1 MCVQWHFAQ
10 RDKDRWLEMAFQ
22 KKKKKSIHFTDIDTY
37 RDGETLVVF
46 PESTAFLGSG
56 AGGEALER

>member
-1 MCVQWHFAQ
+1 
-10 RDKDRWLEMAFQ
+10 MAFCPEGQ
-22 KKKKKSIHFTDIDTY
+22 GQMVGNGIPKKKKKSIHFTDIDTY